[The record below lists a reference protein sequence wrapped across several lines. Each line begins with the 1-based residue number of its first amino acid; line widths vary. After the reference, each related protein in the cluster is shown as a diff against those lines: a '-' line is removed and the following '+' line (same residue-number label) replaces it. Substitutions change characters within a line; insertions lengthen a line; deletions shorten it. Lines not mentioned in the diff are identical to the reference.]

1 MMGKYYR
8 DALKRSIIQMELQNP
23 IEAMKDNHSDYLAED
38 PGELTV
44 FDMFLPPQA
53 VPLLGILLI
62 ITPFFLLTA
71 ESLIEPL
78 VLFVQERVIPG
89 NELSFATLPLNFFIK
104 FILFAVLGFLTF
116 GQLLLRVETI
126 YVAMWSKTTPRPH
139 ELHVDY
145 SPDRYF
151 SIMSL
156 MSWKLYRLISIILP
170 PILSILLTGF
180 VSLVVMY
187 FVQAFNS
194 TNTATLSFQF
204 TVAIFVT
211 LILFMLTA
219 FICLNSLWNIFITIF
234 GDITAITEP
243 DLSNKSIYQRAN
255 RIAFTCKRSLMLYAM
270 YFIYY
275 TCTFTLVA
283 LLLTHYNITDLIR
296 FKANYFLIFGLE
308 ILCFSGYIALN
319 HFKFKAYHRALVM
332 YYQQL
337 PEQLKNCFTPP
348 PASPYNNEPNMT
360 EGAPST
366 LY

>member
-1 MMGKYYR
+1 
-8 DALKRSIIQMELQNP
+8 MELRNP
-23 IEAMKDNHSDYLAED
+23 IDSMKQDTRNPYEEPS
-38 PGELTV
+38 ELTV

-53 VPLLGILLI
+53 VPLLGILLV
-62 ITPFFLLTA
+62 ITPFFILTA
-71 ESLIEPL
+71 ESLIEPM

-104 FILFAVLGFLTF
+104 FILFAVLGFVTF
-116 GQLLLRVETI
+116 GQLLLRIETI

-156 MSWKLYRLISIILP
+156 MSWKLYRLIAIIMP
-170 PILSILLTGF
+170 PVLSILLTGF
-180 VSLVVMY
+180 VSMVVLY

-194 TNTATLSFQF
+194 SNTATLSFQF

-211 LILFMLTA
+211 LVLFMLTA
-219 FICLNSLWNIFITIF
+219 FISLNSIWNIFITIF
-234 GDITAITEP
+234 GDMTAITEP

-255 RIAFTCKRSLMLYAM
+255 RIAFTCKRSILLYGM

-275 TCTFTLVA
+275 ACTITLVV
-283 LLLTHYNITDLIR
+283 LLLTKYNITDLTG
-296 FKANYFLIFGLE
+296 FKANFFLIFLLE
-308 ILCFSGYIALN
+308 ALVFAGYIALN
-319 HFKFKAYHRALVM
+319 HFKFKAYHRALIL
-332 YYQQL
+332 YYENL

-348 PASPYNNEPNMT
+348 PVGKS
-360 EGAPST
+360 APSMQET
-366 LY
+366 NPDDGMETVY